1 MEENI
6 VNPKMFKNGFESYLL
21 IEAFITLFCGIIFMV
36 LMKNKPKHP
45 PSISQEVK
53 SLPLLK
59 GLKKLKSDKN
69 FILLCISLACV
80 VGYINIVATIFNAY
94 MAMYKISDSN
104 ASYISAIANILGIIN
119 AIVVGAIID
128 KYKKYKLLIIICN
141 IISLSCYV
149 VTTILIEIIKT
160 KYLYL
165 IAGFGYTLIIMF
177 AVPIYTS
184 GMDFVCEITFGVGE
198 STSEGIIM
206 ISNQAVGILGIYI
219 TDLLRSNLKRYKY
232 LTNIFGIL
240 LFLVSLIVL
249 YFVNPVLVRNEKDH
263 VNNEF
268 EIKEIDYA

>member
-1 MEENI
+1 M
-6 VNPKMFKNGFESYLL
+6 
-21 IEAFITLFCGIIFMV
+21 
-36 LMKNKPKHP
+36 
-45 PSISQEVK
+45 
-53 SLPLLK
+53 
-59 GLKKLKSDKN
+59 
-69 FILLCISLACV
+69 
-80 VGYINIVATIFNAY
+80 
-94 MAMYKISDSN
+94 
-104 ASYISAIANILGIIN
+104 
-119 AIVVGAIID
+119 
-128 KYKKYKLLIIICN
+128 
-141 IISLSCYV
+141 